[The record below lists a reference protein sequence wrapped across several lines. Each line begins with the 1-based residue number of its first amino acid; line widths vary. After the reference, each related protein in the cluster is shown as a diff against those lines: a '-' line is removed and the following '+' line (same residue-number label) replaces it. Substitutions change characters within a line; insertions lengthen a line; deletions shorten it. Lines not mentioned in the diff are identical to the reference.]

1 MSKQLDRSRPYAEIF
16 GVTDPVGARY
26 EQGNRYYD
34 QQGDLIGNDDPP
46 IQETAT
52 AVAPTDEPH
61 EPEHAPSPR
70 GADDA
75 NDLHRLHWRNVK
87 KMVEAAGGTWTDKD
101 AGIEFL
107 MGLPE

>member
-1 MSKQLDRSRPYAEIF
+1 MPKQLDRSKTHAEIF
-16 GVTDPVGARY
+16 GATDPVGARY
-26 EQGNRYYD
+26 EQDGHYFD
-34 QQGDLIGNDDPP
+34 QNGDLIGNEAQP
-46 IQETAT
+46 IQEVAT
-52 AVAPTDEPH
+52 VVADEPLV

-75 NDLHRLHWRNVK
+75 KDLHRLHWRNIK

-107 MGLPE
+107 MSLPG